1 MARRAIAA
9 GSTSHPGCR
18 YTSWTMETG
27 ERKTALVVG
36 ASSGIGAALA
46 RALAEEGFH
55 LALVA
60 RRAGLLT
67 EVAEGLRKDF
77 PEIEVQ
83 TYAKDVRV
91 FSEVAPLFERI
102 VSDLHGLDLVVYA
115 AGIMPTVELDEYDL
129 DKDRDII
136 DVNLTGAVGWLNPA
150 AKWFSLARAGTIVAI
165 SSIAGERGRRGN
177 PAYGAAKAGLNTYL
191 ESLRNRLAPFDVRVL
206 TVKPGFVRTA
216 MLEGR
221 SGTFWV
227 ISPEEAAQG
236 ILKALRG
243 RRQTVF
249 ISPRWALV
257 AAIVRWLPSVIF
269 RRLKI

>member
-1 MARRAIAA
+1 
-9 GSTSHPGCR
+9 
-18 YTSWTMETG
+18 METG
-27 ERKTALVVG
+27 ERKSALIVG

-46 RALAEEGFH
+46 SALAGEGYH

-60 RRAGLLT
+60 RRATLLT
-67 EVAEGLRKDF
+67 EVAEGIRKDY
-77 PEIEVQ
+77 PDLQVE
-83 TYAKDVRV
+83 TYAKDVRA
-91 FSEVAPLFERI
+91 FDEVELLLERI
-102 VSDLHGLDLVVYA
+102 VGDFHGLDLIAYA
-115 AGIMPTVELDEYDL
+115 AGIMPPVELDEYDL
-129 DKDRDII
+129 AKDREIV
-136 DVNLTGAVGWLNPA
+136 DVNLTGAMAWLNPA
-150 AKWFSLARAGTIVAI
+150 AKFLSLARAGTIVGI

-177 PAYGAAKAGLNTYL
+177 PAYCASKAGLNAYL
-191 ESLRNRLAPFDVRVL
+191 EALRNRLAPFGVHVM
-206 TVKPGFVRTA
+206 TVKPGFVQTA

-243 RRQTVF
+243 RKQTVF
-249 ISPRWALV
+249 VSARWALV